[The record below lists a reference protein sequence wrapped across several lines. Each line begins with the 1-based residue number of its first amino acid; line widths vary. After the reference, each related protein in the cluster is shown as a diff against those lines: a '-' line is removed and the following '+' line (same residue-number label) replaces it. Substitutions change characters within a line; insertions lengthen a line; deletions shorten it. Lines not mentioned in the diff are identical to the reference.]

1 MNLICKRFHNIS
13 NPYFSFLSHSLFSTF
28 NPNDKLQIMQLTND
42 FIEDFATAA
51 IHNSKD
57 EGSLHAHTIPIY
69 ATSTFVF
76 DSAEQ
81 GMNRFAG
88 NEPGYIYS
96 RFANPTT
103 AAAEKL
109 IASLEAFGLK
119 DSNGNTL
126 ELSALLHASGQ
137 GALSSLCFSVL
148 KTGDKVLTNTSIYGG
163 TQEFFSL
170 ILSKMGIET
179 IFTDLTDVQ
188 NVANILSVEKNIQ
201 LIHIETPANPTM
213 ACTDIASI
221 CTLAQSYHI
230 KVSVDNTFATPYL
243 QQPFALGADFVY
255 HSTTKFLNG
264 HGTAIGGVLLGK
276 DIVFMKSAN
285 KISKLLGANSN
296 PFDAFLLI
304 NGIKTLAIRMQAHCK
319 NAEQVALFLN
329 NHKAISKVYYNG
341 LVDHPHYQLSA
352 QQMRHAGALISFD
365 LKNGL
370 AAGIQFINKLK
381 ICTRAV
387 SLGTT
392 DTLISHPASMSHSDV
407 PKEKRLAAGISDGLI
422 RMSVGTEGIHD
433 ILKDLEQALEEL

>member
-1 MNLICKRFHNIS
+1 MDII
-13 NPYFSFLSHSLFSTF
+13 
-28 NPNDKLQIMQLTND
+28 ND

-51 IHNSKD
+51 IHNSTD
-57 EGSLHAHTIPIY
+57 EGSLHSHTIPVY

-88 NEPGYIYS
+88 KESGYIYS

-119 DSNGNTL
+119 DSNGNPL
-126 ELSALLHASGQ
+126 ELSAILHASGQ

-148 KTGDKVLTNTSIYGG
+148 ETGDKVLTNTSIYGG

-179 IFTDLTDVQ
+179 IFTDLTDIQ
-188 NVANILSVEKNIQ
+188 NVTKVLSEEKNIK

-213 ACTDIASI
+213 ACTDIKAI
-221 CTLAQSYHI
+221 CDLAGTLQI

-276 DIVFMKSAN
+276 DMAFMKSTN
-285 KISKLLGANSN
+285 KIAKLLGANSN

-304 NGIKTLAIRMQAHCK
+304 NGIKTLAIRMQTHCN

-329 NHKAISKVYYNG
+329 QHKAVSKVYYNG
-341 LVDHPHYQLSA
+341 LKDHPHYHLSS

-365 LKNGL
+365 LKNGIE
-370 AAGIQFINKLK
+370 AGIQFINKLK
-381 ICTRAV
+381 VCTRAV

-392 DTLISHPASMSHSDV
+392 DTLISHPASMSHSGV

-422 RMSVGTEGIHD
+422 RMSVGTEGIQD
-433 ILKDLEQALEEL
+433 ILKDLEQALEGL